1 MSVAFP
7 DRLMPGLPY
16 PLGATSD
23 GLGVNFAVFSANAT
37 RMDLCLFDPSGKREL
52 KRITLPEC
60 TDEVWHGY
68 LPGAAPGLVYGFRAH
83 GPYEPTKGHRFN
95 PNKLLLDPYAKRLV
109 GQVRWTD
116 ALYGYRLHSARA
128 DLSFDRRDSA
138 AAMPKA
144 MVTDD
149 AFVWEHDRL
158 PQVPWNKTVIYEA
171 HVKGISKM
179 REDLLPHERGTFAAL
194 SDPAFIDHLLRLG
207 VTTLELMPVHAFLQD
222 SFLIE
227 RGLSNYWGYSTLS
240 YFAPEPSYMSMGD
253 PNELRMAVRRLH
265 SAGIEVILDVVYN
278 HTSCGS
284 ELGPTLSFRG
294 LDNASYFRLLPGQER
309 YHINDTGCGN
319 TLNLS
324 HPRVLQMV
332 MDSLRYWAQSFHIDG
347 FRFDLGSTLGRE
359 PHGFDPG
366 SGFFDALLQDP
377 VLSKLKLISEPWDI
391 GPGGYQLGNHPARFG
406 EWNDK
411 FRDDL
416 RKFWKG
422 DEAMRGGFAQ
432 RMLGSAELFE
442 HNRRKP
448 WATVN
453 FIASHD
459 GFTLRDLVSY
469 NGKHNEANGENN
481 NDGHN
486 DNASYNWGA
495 EGETDDPGIQA
506 TRACVQR
513 SMLASTLLAQG
524 TPMLL
529 AGDEF
534 NRSQGGNNNAYCQ
547 DNEISWINWEQARSP
562 EGAALTAFVGRVTAI
577 RRDFDVLRAS
587 YFLHGNQ
594 MVADGLPDVAWFD
607 ESAQPVT
614 SEDWNNPVARAITL
628 QLAGKRLE
636 PHKQLSSRLHDAAGT
651 GADGAGDPQ
660 EVPPDVLMIFVN
672 AGHEPIEFSFPRTE
686 GEYFL
691 LLDCAQPTGM
701 PEGEGGQVTV
711 DGSASIQVQAHTL
724 QVFANRPLHLS
735 SAIYPLAANEW
746 IKRNEWGERA

>member
-1 MSVAFP
+1 
-7 DRLMPGLPY
+7 L
-16 PLGATSD
+16 
-23 GLGVNFAVFSANAT
+23 
-37 RMDLCLFDPSGKREL
+37 
-52 KRITLPEC
+52 
-60 TDEVWHGY
+60 
-68 LPGAAPGLVYGFRAH
+68 RAH
-83 GPYEPTKGHRFN
+83 GPYEPNKGHRFN

-116 ALYGYRLHSARA
+116 ALYGYRLHSSRA

-149 AFVWEHDRL
+149 AFVWDHDRL

-171 HVKGISKM
+171 HVKRHLKM
-179 REDLLPHERGTFAAL
+179 RETCCRMSAAPLPPGRSGLHRPSAAPGRDHPGADAGACLPAGQLPDRARPAQLLGLQHAGLFRAGAGLCPWATPTRCAWRCAACTA
-194 SDPAFIDHLLRLG
+194 PASRSSSTWS
-207 VTTLELMPVHAFLQD
+207 TTTPAAAANWAHAVL
-222 SFLIE
+222 
-227 RGLSNYWGYSTLS
+227 
-240 YFAPEPSYMSMGD
+240 P
-253 PNELRMAVRRLH
+253 
-265 SAGIEVILDVVYN
+265 
-278 HTSCGS
+278 
-284 ELGPTLSFRG
+284 G
-294 LDNASYFRLLPGQER
+294 LDNASYFRLMPGQER

-332 MDSLRYWAQSFHIDG
+332 LDSLRYWAQSFHIDG
-347 FRFDLGSTLGRE
+347 FRFDLGTTLGRE

-377 VLSKLKLISEPWDI
+377 VLSRLKLISEPWDI
-391 GPGGYQLGNHPARFG
+391 GPGGYQLGNHPARFA

-442 HNRRKP
+442 HHRRKP
-448 WATVN
+448 WASVN

-486 DNASYNWGA
+486 DNASYNWGC
-495 EGETDDPGIQA
+495 EGPTEDAAIEH

-534 NRSQGGNNNAYCQ
+534 HRSQGGNNNAYCQ
-547 DNEISWINWEQARSP
+547 DNEISWVDWEQARSQQ
-562 EGAALTAFVGRVTAI
+562 GQALTAFVGRVTAI
-577 RRDFDVLRAS
+577 RRDFEVLRATS
-587 YFLHGNQ
+587 FLHGQ
-594 MVADGLPDVAWFD
+594 QQVAEGLQDVAWFD
-607 ESAQPVT
+607 EAAHPVS
-614 SEDWNNPVARAITL
+614 SEDWRNPVARAITL
-628 QLAGKRLE
+628 QLAGKRQE
-636 PHKQLSSRLHDAAGT
+636 PHKQLSSRLHDAAN
-651 GADGAGDPQ
+651 ADTPGELAQ
-660 EVPPDVLMIFVN
+660 STPDLLLIFVN
-672 AGHEPIEFSFPRTE
+672 AGEAPSTSSFPCRGPILPAARQQPAHRHART
-686 GEYFL
+686 GRQQ
-691 LLDCAQPTGM
+691 DHRRGQCHGRGSGTQPAGVRQ
-701 PEGEGGQVTV
+701 PALAPVLGDLSAGGQ
-711 DGSASIQVQAHTL
+711 
-724 QVFANRPLHLS
+724 
-735 SAIYPLAANEW
+735 
-746 IKRNEWGERA
+746 